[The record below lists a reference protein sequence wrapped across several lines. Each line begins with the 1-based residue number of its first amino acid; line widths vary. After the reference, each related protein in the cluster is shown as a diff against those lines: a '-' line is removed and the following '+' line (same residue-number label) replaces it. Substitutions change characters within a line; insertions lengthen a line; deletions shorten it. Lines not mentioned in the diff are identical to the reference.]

1 MLKGDFKM
9 TEKKFL
15 SCVLT
20 EGILLAVLGA
30 AMLMLPKITSITFG
44 MMICLAFII
53 YGGYKAINA
62 FLTRHYT
69 RHFILNIILGLILIG
84 LGLFLFTAPMF
95 NLVVITSVIGVYFLL
110 ESISTCA
117 FAIQNRKT
125 LYFWWADIPVAIMQF
140 LLGVIII
147 VGFPSTALWVVGIL
161 AGINFLITGM
171 IMISMFIATKYTY
184 IA

>member
-1 MLKGDFKM
+1 M

-20 EGILLAVLGA
+20 EGILLTILGIG
-30 AMLMLPKITSITFG
+30 MLMLPKITTITFG

-69 RHFILNIILGLILIG
+69 RHFILNIVLGLILMG
-84 LGLFLFTAPMF
+84 LGFFLFTAPMF
-95 NLVVITSVIGVYFLL
+95 NLVIITSAIGVYFLL

-125 LYFWWADIPVAIMQF
+125 LYFWWADIPIAVMQF
-140 LLGVIII
+140 LLGLIII
-147 VGFPSTALWVVGIL
+147 VGLPSTALWIVGIL

-171 IMISMFIATKYTY
+171 ILISMFIATKYAY
-184 IA
+184 SI

>member
-1 MLKGDFKM
+1 M

-20 EGILLAVLGA
+20 EGILLTVLGI
-30 AMLMLPKITSITFG
+30 AMLMLPKVTSITFG

-69 RHFILNIILGLILIG
+69 RHFFLNIVLGLVLIG

-95 NLVVITSVIGVYFLL
+95 NLVIITSVIGVYFLL

-125 LYFWWADIPVAIMQF
+125 LYFWWADIPIAVMQF
-140 LLGVIII
+140 LLGLIII
-147 VGFPSTALWVVGIL
+147 VGLPSTALWVVGIL
-161 AGINFLITGM
+161 AGINFLMTGM
-171 IMISMFIATKYTY
+171 IMISIFIATKYTY
-184 IA
+184 NI